1 LSPEKGEQGGEGSV
15 SSNSDENKCWKWGM
29 GMKYLFNQ
37 LISTMSTDKLCV
49 VDIKI
54 RPTVGYCAVFETVS
68 VSHLET

>member
-1 LSPEKGEQGGEGSV
+1 
-15 SSNSDENKCWKWGM
+15 M

-49 VDIKI
+49 VEVII
-54 RPTVGYCAVFETVS
+54 GNTVGYCAVAVITEITVFETAS

>member
-1 LSPEKGEQGGEGSV
+1 MEVNAGNGE
-15 SSNSDENKCWKWGM
+15 WGM

-49 VDIKI
+49 VII
-54 RPTVGYCAVFETVS
+54 GNSVGYCAVEVITEITVFESAS